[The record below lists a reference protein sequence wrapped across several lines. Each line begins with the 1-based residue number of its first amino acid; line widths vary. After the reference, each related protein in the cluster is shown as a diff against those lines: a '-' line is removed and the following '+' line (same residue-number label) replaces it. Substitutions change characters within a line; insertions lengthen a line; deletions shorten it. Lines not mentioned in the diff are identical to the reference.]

1 SHRVLPAVLRCQR
14 RSLCPPAYQT
24 SPALSLSKACPP
36 QNSNDLGKYRE
47 CLTAKPWH
55 VHGYTSPLK
64 GGFYPKLGKV
74 GKALLAFF
82 MRRPSGC
89 QPRVKACQQSRQGRY
104 TGRRLLGRATQHGH
118 GPRTPAACR

>member
-1 SHRVLPAVLRCQR
+1 MPTAVFVP
-14 RSLCPPAYQT
+14 SSIPNFPGAF
-24 SPALSLSKACPP
+24 PVKAMPP

-47 CLTAKPWH
+47 YLTAKPWH

-89 QPRVKACQQSRQGRY
+89 QPRVKACQPSRLVRYNGR
-104 TGRRLLGRATQHGH
+104 
-118 GPRTPAACR
+118 